1 MPTPGIT
8 HTIADYRIARKA
20 GDENRRKKLAGELN
34 TLSKKHAITEPS
46 IQAFTTANKNS
57 GCFKDHLDAHTTQTI
72 ASRAFNAVS
81 KWRFNGYGK
90 PRFKSWQ
97 RGISSC
103 EGKNKS
109 CIPII
114 PGDETN
120 PTSLVWKNLVIPIK
134 LDKEDKQGYQ
144 SAALD
149 LIEQGRVEVLHDL
162 VPQS

>member
-34 TLSKKHAITEPS
+34 TLNKRHGIAESS

-120 PTSLVWKNLVIPIK
+120 PTSLVWKNLVIPLK
-134 LDKEDKQGYQ
+134 LDKKDKQGYQ
-144 SAALD
+144 SAAL
-149 LIEQGRVEVLHDL
+149 
-162 VPQS
+162 